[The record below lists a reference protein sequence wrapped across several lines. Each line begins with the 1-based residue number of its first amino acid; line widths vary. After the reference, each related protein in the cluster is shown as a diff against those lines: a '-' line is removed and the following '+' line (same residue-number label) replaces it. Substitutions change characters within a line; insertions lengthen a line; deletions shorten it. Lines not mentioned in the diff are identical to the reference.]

1 MLQTKAVLKNSA
13 QAASLAVFL
22 IAIVVIVILLGLA
35 AGGFY
40 INGYNRAV
48 RLDQG
53 ASKAW
58 ADVDAQLQRRLD
70 LIPNLVATVQGYAA
84 HEKEIFENIA
94 QARTKY
100 FQADNIAGKIQASNE
115 LTGLLSRLLVLQEQ
129 YPQLKANQNFLSLQ
143 DQLEGTENRVAV
155 ARTRYNEAVGALN
168 TYTKEFMGSF
178 FAKRA
183 AVQPKPFFETTEAA
197 RAAPPKVD
205 FTPKPAQ
212 PPAQPS
218 APVPTQPAQPGL

>member
-22 IAIVVIVILLGLA
+22 IAIVVIVLLLGLA

-53 ASKAW
+53 AGKAW

-70 LIPNLVATVQGYAA
+70 LIPNLVATVQGYAG

-100 FQADNIAGKIQASNE
+100 FQADSVPGKIQASNE

-143 DQLEGTENRVAV
+143 DQLEGTENRIAV

-168 TYTKEFMGSF
+168 TYTKEVLGSF

-183 AVQPKPFFETTEAA
+183 SVASKPFFETTEAA

-205 FTPKPAQ
+205 FTPKPPEPVAK
-212 PPAQPS
+212 PS
-218 APVPTQPAQPGL
+218 P

>member
-1 MLQTKAVLKNSA
+1 MSRCGTVKNSG

-22 IAIVVIVILLGLA
+22 IAIVVILLLLGLA

-40 INGYNRAV
+40 IGGYNRAV
-48 RLDQG
+48 RLDQ
-53 ASKAW
+53 AAAKAW
-58 ADVDAQLQRRLD
+58 ADMDAQLQRRLD
-70 LIPNLVATVQGYAA
+70 LIPNLVATVQGYAT

-100 FQADNIAGKIQASNE
+100 FQADSVPGKIQASNE

-129 YPQLKANQNFLSLQ
+129 YPQLKANQNFLALQ
-143 DQLEGTENRVAV
+143 DQLEGTENRIAV

-168 TYTKEFMGSF
+168 TYAKEFMGSF

-183 AVQPKPFFETTEAA
+183 SVQAKPFFETTEPA
-197 RAAPPKVD
+197 RVAPPKVD
-205 FTPKPAQ
+205 FTPKP
-212 PPAQPS
+212 PEPA
-218 APVPTQPAQPGL
+218 TKPGV

>member
-1 MLQTKAVLKNSA
+1 MLQRTAIMKKSG

-22 IAIVVIVILLGLA
+22 IAIVGIVLLLGLA

-40 INGYNRAV
+40 ISGYNRAV
-48 RLDQG
+48 RLDQAAG
-53 ASKAW
+53 KAW

-70 LIPNLVATVQGYAA
+70 LIPNLVATVQGYAT

-100 FQADNIAGKIQASNE
+100 FQADSVPGKIQASNE

-143 DQLEGTENRVAV
+143 DQLEGTENSIAV
-155 ARTRYNEAVGALN
+155 ARTRYNEAVQALN
-168 TYTKEFMGSF
+168 TYTKEFLGSF

-183 AVQPKPFFETTEAA
+183 GVASKPFFETTEAA

-205 FTPKPAQ
+205 FAPRAPAPAPQPTP
-212 PPAQPS
+212 
-218 APVPTQPAQPGL
+218 